1 MATNSVLTEEELSD
15 IERANASGRTPVVFI
30 HGLWLLSSSW
40 RRWRTLFDEAGYATI
55 APIWPDDPDTV
66 EAARQDPTVFA
77 NKMVRQVSDHFLD
90 AIGHLTKKP
99 AVIGHSFGGLI
110 AQGIAGTGESAVTV
124 AIAPAPFRGVLP
136 LPLSSLKAAIPVLGN
151 PVNAG
156 RAVSL
161 TYEQYKYGWVNAL
174 DDEEGRAL
182 FEQYHVAAAGI
193 PIFEAATANLNP
205 FSQVTV
211 DTRNPDRGPLLIV
224 SGQKDHTIPW
234 AIAQAAFK
242 LQQVNPARTE
252 IVEVPNRGH
261 SLTIDHGWREVA
273 ELALGFVRKHG

>member
-211 DTRNPDRGPLLIV
+211 DTRNPDRGPLLII

-242 LQQVNPARTE
+242 LQQVNPSRTE